1 MVQLETCLCT
11 ILAERQ
17 EGDLPP
23 ECLGDIQILSVQ
35 LFAIEL
41 RYAYDMLY
49 DLVFSTCSATV
60 RNGGSPLS
68 SLEPNGN
75 LPLSA
80 VTVCVTVCALQSIAL
95 Q

>member
-23 ECLGDIQILSVQ
+23 KCLGDIQILSVQ

-41 RYAYDMLY
+41 RYAYYDMLY
-49 DLVFSTCSATV
+49 DLVFFYMF
-60 RNGGSPLS
+60 RDS
-68 SLEPNGN
+68 SQWRLY
-75 LPLSA
+75 
-80 VTVCVTVCALQSIAL
+80 TRI
-95 Q
+95 